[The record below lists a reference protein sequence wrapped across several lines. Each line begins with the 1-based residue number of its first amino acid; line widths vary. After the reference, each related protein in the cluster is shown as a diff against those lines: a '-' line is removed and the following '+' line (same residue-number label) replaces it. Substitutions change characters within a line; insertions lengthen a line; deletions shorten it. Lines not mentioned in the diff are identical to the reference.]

1 MTPIAMTT
9 KSAPSL
15 RQEGACS
22 IEEWQMRVDLAAA
35 YRLCA
40 MFGWDDLVFTHLS
53 ARLPGPDNQ
62 FLINPFGLLFEEITA
77 SSLVLIDVDGHPVRP
92 TIHPVNAAGF
102 TIHSAIHMN
111 RHDAHAV
118 VHLHTGNGLAVSA
131 MADGLLPITQTALG
145 IYHDISYHEFEGI
158 AFNLEERER
167 LVSDLGSKNLMILRN
182 HGTLTLGETVAAA
195 FTRMYFLERACEAQ
209 VKALTVG
216 MDQIRPAPASSVD
229 LVAEQTAPH
238 KTASIAHEWVWP
250 ALLRKLDR
258 IDPSYKL

>member
-1 MTPIAMTT
+1 MTSIAMKTNGT
-9 KSAPSL
+9 HSL
-15 RQEGACS
+15 EKEGAWS
-22 IEEWQMRVDLAAA
+22 AEEWQMRVDLAAV

-40 MFGWDDLVFTHLS
+40 MFGWDDLIFTHIS
-53 ARLPGPDNQ
+53 ARLPGADNH

-77 SSLVLIDVDGHPVRP
+77 SSLVCIDVDGHPVRP
-92 TIHPVNAAGF
+92 TVHPVNAAGF

-111 RHDAHAV
+111 RHDAQAV

-131 MADGLLPITQTALG
+131 MADGLMPITQTALG
-145 IYHDISYHEFEGI
+145 VYHDVSYHEFEGI

-182 HGTLTLGETVAAA
+182 HGTLAVGETIAAA
-195 FTRMYFLERACEAQ
+195 FTRIYFLERACEAQ

-216 MDQIRPAPASSVD
+216 LDKIHPIPAGSVD

-238 KTASIAHEWVWP
+238 KTASIAREWVWP

-258 IDPSYKL
+258 VDPSYKL